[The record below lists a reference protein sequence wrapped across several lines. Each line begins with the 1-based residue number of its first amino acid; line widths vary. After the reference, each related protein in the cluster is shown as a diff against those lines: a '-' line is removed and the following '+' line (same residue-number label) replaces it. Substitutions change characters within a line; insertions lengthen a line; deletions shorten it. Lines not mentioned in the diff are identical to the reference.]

1 MRRRSLTAT
10 FALVSVLAI
19 AGLGITL
26 VATIAAILRQ
36 QAVDSSV
43 TTAEA
48 YVRASIIGHVHDDAF
63 GSVGRLQPVEEAALT
78 EFVRANS
85 LGARSDGSDG
95 GLIAV
100 RLWNNVSQL
109 VYDSRDASRAGFPD
123 GDQLDQALTARR
135 ADAAVKSE
143 IGSGSPSTDVQVLD
157 VYVPVLSSDGTTVIG
172 AAEVLLD
179 YGPTSRTV
187 SKALRTLSLIIL
199 AGLVM
204 LWLLLFRTV
213 GRASRRLRQSAT
225 ENARLA
231 LLDPLTGLP
240 NRRLLSERLERAA
253 DETRENGS
261 HLALLLLDI
270 DRFKE
275 INDTLGHDRG
285 DQLLV
290 QVAGRLTG
298 MLREGDT
305 VARLGGDEFAVLLRG
320 VASVDEAQT
329 VAARVLRAF
338 ENPYQLDELVLH
350 VESSAGI
357 ALMPDHATDEISLL
371 RRADVA
377 MYVSKANHRGLATYT
392 SDGDDNS
399 TARLVLLGDLRVAI
413 DADDQLEMHYQP
425 KIDLSTG
432 EVNGLEA
439 LVRWRHPHRGLVS
452 PAEFIPLAETTG
464 LMHALTARVLQ
475 LVCRQIRDWSQVGWE
490 LPVAV
495 NLSALNLAEPELVRN
510 IRAVLAAHD
519 VPARLLEF
527 EITESAIVADPVRA
541 ANVLRELTALGATV
555 ALDDFG
561 IGNTSISQLR
571 DLPVQTLKIDQS
583 FVSDLEQGSDVL
595 VKVMTDLGHEF
606 GLVVVAEGVED
617 EDTVARLRLLGCD
630 VAQGF
635 FYARPVAADQLL
647 ELLQRLAP
655 AAAPASR

>member
-10 FALVSVLAI
+10 FALVSLVAIGGLAI
-19 AGLGITL
+19 AL
-26 VATIAAILRQ
+26 VATVATILRQ
-36 QAVDSSV
+36 QALDSSV
-43 TTAEA
+43 RTAQA
-48 YVRASIIGHVHDDAF
+48 YVMSGIVGHVNDTAF
-63 GSVGRLQPVEEAALT
+63 GSGGQLEPADEAALDA
-78 EFVRANS
+78 FVTQGTHSN
-85 LGARSDGSDG
+85 GSGG

-100 RLWNNVSQL
+100 RLWNGVSQL
-109 VYDSRDASRAGFPD
+109 VYDSRDATRAGFPD
-123 GDQLDQALTARR
+123 GDQLDQALTGHH
-135 ADAAVKSE
+135 AAAALKSE
-143 IGSGSPSTDVQVLD
+143 IASSGTSSSAEVQVLD
-157 VYVPVLSSDGTTVIG
+157 VYVPVLSQKNHTVIG

-179 YGPTSRTV
+179 YGPTAHTV
-187 SKALRTLSLIIL
+187 STALRTVALVIL

-213 GRASRRLRQSAT
+213 RKASRRLRQSAT

-253 DETRENGS
+253 QETRETDT

-275 INDTLGHDRG
+275 INDSLGHDRG

-290 QVAGRLTG
+290 QVAGRLTA

-320 VASVDEAQT
+320 VASVAEAEQ
-329 VAARVLRAF
+329 VANRVLNAF
-338 ENPYQLDELVLH
+338 ADPYRLDELVLH
-350 VESSAGI
+350 VESSAGL
-357 ALMPDHATDEISLL
+357 ALMPDHAVDEIALL

-377 MYVSKANHRGLATYT
+377 MYVSKANRRGLATYT
-392 SDGDDNS
+392 SEGDDNT

-425 KIDLSTG
+425 KIDLLTG

-439 LVRWRHPHRGLVS
+439 LVRWRHPQRGLVS
-452 PAEFIPLAETTG
+452 PADFIPLAETTG
-464 LMHALTARVLQ
+464 LMHALTAHVLD
-475 LVCRQIRDWSQVGWE
+475 LVCAQVSVWQETGWE

-495 NLSALNLAEPELVRN
+495 NLSALNLAEPELLSD
-510 IRAVLAAHD
+510 IRAVLARHRI
-519 VPARLLEF
+519 PARLLEF

-541 ANVLRELTALGATV
+541 ANVLRELTGLGATV

-617 EDTVARLRLLGCD
+617 QATVDRLRLLGCD

-635 FYARPVAADQLL
+635 FYARP
-647 ELLQRLAP
+647 
-655 AAAPASR
+655 AAACDLLALVERLSPQHAAP